1 MDELNSDD
9 NNNEEF
15 AKEREKNKSLIAF
28 AKLNKYFFIPALYTF
43 FSFLS
48 LSFEVYIDELY
59 ELKNPYFIKS
69 ILYDIPDVFAGLFFF
84 ISYFRTKAN
93 KKKELNNDKESIK
106 AGINYIYNEGL
117 PVIYNSKKV
126 IMIILLLG
134 LMKAIEDLLWNLIGS
149 IRIVF
154 EERLFYL
161 FFIPLFSKIL
171 LKQDIYKHQYFSL
184 LISIISIIFLI
195 IPLCSHFEK
204 EFIVPNIL
212 NFIKG
217 IIYSL
222 FLVITKF
229 VVEKYYIYPLKIC
242 LIIGIISIIVNLI
255 GYTIYCLIINDF
267 GLFTDLLDFSKYNI
281 MSISIHLI
289 LLILFFTISE
299 LTLFLSLFY
308 FYPTLIMITN
318 IISPLLVWIFV
329 IIFLGAPTI
338 EIILCPIGYLIA
350 IFSTFIYNELIILN
364 CYGLNKNTK
373 KFVNKRIIKELEE
386 LKTNEEIFI
395 PEGDDD
401 SLINSNN

>member
-229 VVEKYYIYPLKIC
+229 LVEKYYISPLKIC

-267 GLFTDLLDFSKYNI
+267 GLFTDWLDFSEYNI
-281 MSISIHLI
+281 MSISIHYI

-373 KFVNKRIIKELEE
+373 KFVNKRINKELEE
-386 LKTNEEIFI
+386 LKTTEEIFI